1 MTKDTPH
8 RELRWRAGIPL
19 LPITEQTLFVG
30 DRRVSLRLSDA
41 ELQWLTSTA
50 RTRSDLEGTCPSGV
64 DRARMILDSLRTTGA
79 LASAT
84 ECWWLS
90 PTDRERL
97 QPHLLSLSE
106 WHADPEAAIAAR
118 TSWRI
123 AVQGFGSTAKAISRL
138 LRASG
143 LALADAR
150 DCDLLIV
157 VGAQGIHA
165 PEALIPEEDL
175 DAHALDPRAHLPV
188 SVYRAHASIGP
199 LIIPGRTACLNC
211 MHLHRRDRDPL
222 WPTLVEQWRAVD
234 AAEMADADPLL
245 AWQAASTAVAMVR
258 HWIDSAHAAHPHR
271 IRWRFPHP
279 VPTLEALTPHPSC
292 GCGWAGNP
300 HGPATGGHGR
310 TR

>member
-8 RELRWRAGIPL
+8 RGLRWRTGIPV
-19 LPITEQTLFVG
+19 LPIDDQTLYVG
-30 DRRVSLRLSDA
+30 DVRVSLKLSEA
-41 ELQWLTSTA
+41 EAQWLASMVH
-50 RTRSDLEGTCPSGV
+50 TRSDLEWTCPSGV
-64 DRARMILDSLRTTGA
+64 VRARVILEALRATGA

-90 PTDRERL
+90 PTERGEL
-97 QPHLLSLSE
+97 QSHLLSLSE
-106 WHADPEAAIAAR
+106 WHGEPEAAIAAR

-123 AVQGFGSTAKAISRL
+123 AVRGFGFTTDALSRVL
-138 LRASG
+138 LDSG
-143 LALADAR
+143 LTLTDTHES
-150 DCDLLIV
+150 DLIIL
-157 VGAQGIHA
+157 VGAQGIDA
-165 PEALIPEEDL
+165 PEALVAEEEI
-175 DAHALDPRAHLPV
+175 DAIALDGRPHLPV

-199 LIIPGRTACLNC
+199 LMIPGRTLCLNC
-211 MHLHRRDRDPL
+211 LHLHRRDRDPL
-222 WPTLVEQWRAVD
+222 WPELVDQWRGAQAPSMV
-234 AAEMADADPLL
+234 DADPLL
-245 AWQAASTAVAMVR
+245 AWQAASTAVAMIR
-258 HWIDSAHAAHPHR
+258 HWVDSPHAARPHR